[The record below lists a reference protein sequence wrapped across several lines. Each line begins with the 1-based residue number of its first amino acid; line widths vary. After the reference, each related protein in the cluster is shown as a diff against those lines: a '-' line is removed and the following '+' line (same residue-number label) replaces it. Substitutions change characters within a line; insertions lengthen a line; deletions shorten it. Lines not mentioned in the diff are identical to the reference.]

1 MHSQE
6 FKKSMFLI
14 FYALVDYSERIHYT
28 PCCALFEPLQGLC
41 YQTWVLHGCRRF
53 VHGRGDPQED
63 LLSPGDPAWGRR
75 ETPAHWVAA
84 AAGQGPLPAFP
95 IATRED
101 ISVTDTRWMSQVSSY
116 VTTALFQQLLQI
128 HTHTHRKQI
137 SNILIKIYVPGVD
150 PMLIKQKV
158 CASATQTQLM
168 GVHVCFLE
176 KEACQRRRKLTVHRL
191 VLLMFHIH
199 PVIITSRPWGFSHL
213 PTQNNADNV
222 ANPTRS
228 KPKTRRS
235 VTWWGFCE
243 VRLSTACEGK
253 TERRAQPG
261 LCCH

>member
-1 MHSQE
+1 MHLWIIQSVFTIHRAAPCSNRSRDCVTRPGSCMAADGLFMGEATLRKIFCLQE
-6 FKKSMFLI
+6 TLRG
-14 FYALVDYSERIHYT
+14 VGGR
-28 PCCALFEPLQGLC
+28 PPL
-41 YQTWVLHGCRRF
+41 T
-53 VHGRGDPQED
+53 E
-63 LLSPGDPAWGRR
+63 S
-75 ETPAHWVAA
+75 
-84 AAGQGPLPAFP
+84 
-95 IATRED
+95 
-101 ISVTDTRWMSQVSSY
+101 
-116 VTTALFQQLLQI
+116 LLQPDRVLFLPSPLLREKTSASQTPDEWVRY
-128 HTHTHRKQI
+128 HLMLPRRSFSSFYKSTHTLTQETNLKHTDK
-137 SNILIKIYVPGVD
+137 KIYVPGVD

-243 VRLSTACEGK
+243 VRLSTASARNESAAWPLLSLIH
-253 TERRAQPG
+253 RHW
-261 LCCH
+261 LCRTT